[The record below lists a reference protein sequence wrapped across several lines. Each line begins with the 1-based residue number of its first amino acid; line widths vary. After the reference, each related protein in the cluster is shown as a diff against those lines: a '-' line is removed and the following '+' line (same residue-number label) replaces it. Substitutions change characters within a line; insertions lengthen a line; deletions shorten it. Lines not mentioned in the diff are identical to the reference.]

1 VLDLKR
7 IREEPQFVRD
17 RLARRGKPEHLQNID
32 RLLEIDTQRRSL
44 IQQVEGAR
52 ARRNEVSP
60 QVGKLK
66 QAGKHDEAE
75 PLMKEMRAL
84 ADGMKE
90 SEARLADIENVLRD
104 LLLNIPNLP
113 EDVVPEGDES
123 HNKEIR
129 LWGAARKFDF
139 DAKPHW
145 ELGEALGILD
155 LARGVKVAGSGFPL
169 FVGLG
174 ARLERGLINMMLD
187 LHARE
192 HGYTEL
198 SPPFMINQQ
207 SALGTGHLPKF
218 GEDMYH
224 VTEDN
229 FYLVPTAEVPVTNLH
244 GGELLDGDELPIH
257 YVAYTPCFRREAGAH
272 GKDTRGLLR
281 VHQFDKVELLRFER
295 PENGKAALEELTSH
309 AEKVLQMLGLHYRVV
324 LLASGDLGFA
334 NAQTYDLEVWAP
346 GVGKW
351 LEVSSCSLYN
361 DYQARRANI
370 RFRPEPN
377 AKPEFVYTLNGSGL
391 ALPRTFAALL
401 ETHQQA
407 DGSVQLPE
415 AIAKYVGTDRIA
427 AN

>member
-1 VLDLKR
+1 MLDLRR
-7 IREEPQFVRD
+7 IREEPQVVRD
-17 RLARRGKPEHLQNID
+17 RLARRGKPEHLENID
-32 RLLEIDTQRRSL
+32 RLLEIDTQRRLL
-44 IQQVEGAR
+44 IQQVEAAR

-66 QAGKHDEAE
+66 QAGKHAEAE
-75 PLMKEMRAL
+75 PLMKEMREL
-84 ADGMKE
+84 ADQMKE
-90 SEARLADIENVLRD
+90 SETQLADIENAVRD

-113 EDVVPEGDES
+113 EAVVPEGDES
-123 HNKEIR
+123 HNKQVR
-129 LWGAARKFDF
+129 LWGEPRKHDF

-155 LARGVKVAGSGFPL
+155 LPRGVKVAGSGFPL

-174 ARLERGLINMMLD
+174 ARLERGLISMMLD
-187 LHARE
+187 LHSRE

-198 SPPFMINQQ
+198 SPPFMINEQ

-244 GGELLDGDELPIH
+244 SGELLEADQLPIR

-281 VHQFDKVELLRFER
+281 VHQFDKVELLRFEK

-309 AEKVLQMLGLHYRVV
+309 AEKVLQLLGLHYRVV
-324 LLASGDLGFA
+324 LLACGDLGFA

-401 ETHQQA
+401 ETYQQA

-415 AIAKYVGTDRIA
+415 PIAKYVGTDRISRR
-427 AN
+427 

>member
-1 VLDLKR
+1 MLDLKR
-7 IREEPQFVRD
+7 IREETGFVRE
-17 RLARRGKPEHLQNID
+17 RLARRGKPEIIAAID
-32 RLLEIDTQRRSL
+32 QVIELDEGRRSMIARVDGL
-44 IQQVEGAR
+44 R

-66 QAGKHDEAE
+66 QAGRHEEAE
-75 PLMKEMRAL
+75 PLVLEMRKL
-84 ADGMKE
+84 GEEMSQLE
-90 SEARLADIENVLRD
+90 TRLNDVELTIRD
-104 LLLNIPNLP
+104 LLLNIPNIP
-113 EDVVPEGDES
+113 EDMVPAGDES
-123 HNKEIR
+123 ANATIR
-129 LWGAARKFDF
+129 VWGEEKSFDF
-139 DAKPHW
+139 AAKPHW
-145 ELGEALGILD
+145 ELGESLGILD
-155 LARGVKVAGSGFPL
+155 FARGAKVAGSGFPL

-174 ARLERGLINMMLD
+174 ARLERALINFMLD
-187 LHARE
+187 THARK

-198 SPPFMINQQ
+198 SPPFMINEQA
-207 SALGTGHLPKF
+207 ALGTGHLPKF

-224 VTEDN
+224 VAEDG

-244 GGELLDGDELPIH
+244 GGEVLDSKALPIH

-295 PENGKAALEELTSH
+295 PERGRAALEELTTH
-309 AEKVLQMLGLHYRVV
+309 AEAILQALGLRYRVV
-324 LLASGDLGFA
+324 LLATGDLGFS

-346 GVGKW
+346 GIGKW

-391 ALPRTFAALL
+391 ALPRTLAALL
-401 ETHQQA
+401 ETYQQA
-407 DGSVQLPE
+407 DGTIALPRV
-415 AIAKYVGTDRIA
+415 IADYVGTDRIP
-427 AN
+427 